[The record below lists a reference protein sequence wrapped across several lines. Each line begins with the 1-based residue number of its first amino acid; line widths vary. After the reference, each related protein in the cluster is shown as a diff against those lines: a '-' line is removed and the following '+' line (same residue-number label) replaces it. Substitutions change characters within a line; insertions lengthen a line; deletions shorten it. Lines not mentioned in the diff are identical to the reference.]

1 MNNIKFLVLVFL
13 CLPQP
18 VFAQVL
24 DKVVVEGNKRIENDT
39 VLLQIK
45 SRAGQKMNR
54 TQIRED
60 IKNIYRSGFFQTV
73 AADIDQSSGKRVL
86 IFVVKEKPSIRN
98 VYIEGNDEVGDE
110 ILEDILDV
118 EGRKFFD
125 ESKIRSSMK
134 AVEEHYRE
142 KGYGNTGIEFKIREV
157 NDDQVD
163 LTYVLNEGEKKYIR
177 EVRFEGAENFSSRI
191 LRSKINTAKHR
202 WYSSWITG
210 KGVVSEQAMAQDVRV
225 LSNFY
230 LENGFANV
238 RIADPVV
245 EDIEDGQAVVFK
257 VFEGEVFEFGE
268 ISKSGDKLGSERD
281 IEFDDLKVKKGDIFN
296 VALLRKDTF
305 EITEQFTDIGYAFT
319 NVEPVTKV
327 DRTNKTVAVDFVVDR
342 GQKVKINRINVSGNK
357 KTHDNVIRRSFS
369 INEGET
375 YSSSKIK
382 RSQVLLQRLGYFE
395 EVSIT
400 PSPTTVK
407 DEVDLDVQLREGQT
421 GTFSVGAGISSGDG
435 VVFSSRV
442 TENNLLGTGNSLG
455 IDINTGT
462 RRENYSLDFS
472 NPRVADTR
480 WSAGL
485 SLMSVERE
493 FEDFDRNQVG
503 GSVSVGYPLWFLDRE
518 YLDDVQFSLRYEA
531 LRIKIDQV
539 SEDAPLLI
547 QEEEGKTTSSS
558 ITPGIVRN
566 TIDNPLDPTS
576 GSRQRLSFEFAGLGG
591 KEKFWLGRVS
601 NTFYYPFLETKIGD
615 LVFSNRTNLAWGEP
629 YSGDGR
635 FPLFRRFFPG
645 GINSVRGF
653 DFRDLG
659 PQNEEGSEFG
669 GNKQLVSNFELILPV
684 LPEAGVKFVAFY
696 DIGNA
701 FDDDVDIEFDGL
713 RQAVGWGIR
722 WRSPIAPIRIEI
734 GYPIDR
740 EEGEDS
746 MTTHFSFGGPL

>member
-1 MNNIKFLVLVFL
+1 MKYIKFSVLFIL
-13 CLPQP
+13 CLPHL
-18 VFAQVL
+18 VEAQVI
-24 DKVVVEGNKRIENDT
+24 DSVVVEGNQRIEDET

-45 SRAGQKMNR
+45 SRAGREMSR
-54 TQIRED
+54 SQIRED
-60 IKNIYRSGFFQTV
+60 IKNIYRSGFFQNV
-73 AADIDQSSGKRVL
+73 AADLDKSSGKKIL

-98 VYIEGNDEVGDE
+98 VRIEGNDEVDDKT
-110 ILEDILDV
+110 LEDLLDV

-125 ESKIRSSMK
+125 ESKIRSSMRG
-134 AVEEHYRE
+134 VEEHYKT
-142 KGYGNTGIEFKIREV
+142 KGYGSTGIDFRVEEV
-157 NDDQVD
+157 GEDQVD
-163 LTYVLNEGEKKYIR
+163 LTYVVNEGEKKYIR
-177 EVRFEGAENFSSRI
+177 EVRIQGAEAFSSRK

-210 KGVVSEQAMAQDVRV
+210 KGVVSEPAMEQDVRA

-230 LENGFANV
+230 LENGYAGV
-238 RIADPVV
+238 RVGNPVV
-245 EDIEDGQAVVFK
+245 EEIEGGQAVVFS
-257 VFEGEVFEFGE
+257 VSEGDVFEFGE
-268 ISKSGDKLGSERD
+268 VSKSGDKLDTESD
-281 IEFDDLKVKKGDIFN
+281 IEPGDLEVRKGETFN

-305 EITEQFTDIGYAFT
+305 NITERFTDIGYAFA
-319 NVEPVTKV
+319 NVEPITKI
-327 DRTNKTVAVDFVVDR
+327 DRKNKTVSVNFAVDR
-342 GQKVKINRINVSGNK
+342 GDKVKINRINVSGNK
-357 KTHDNVIRRSFS
+357 KTRDNVIRRSFS

-382 RSQVLLQRLGYFE
+382 RSQVLLQRLGYFDD
-395 EVSIT
+395 VSIT
-400 PSPTTVK
+400 PSPTNTK

-462 RRENYSLDFS
+462 RRENYSLNFS
-472 NPRVADTR
+472 NPRVGDSR
-480 WSAGL
+480 WSSGL

-503 GSVSVGYPLWFLDRE
+503 GSVSVGYPLWFLGPE
-518 YLDDVQFSLRYEA
+518 YLEDVQFSLRYEA
-531 LRIKIDQV
+531 LQIKIDEV
-539 SEDAPLLI
+539 SDDAPLLI
-547 QEEEGKTTSSS
+547 QEEQGRTTSSS

-576 GSRQRLSFEFAGLGG
+576 GSRQRLSFEYAGLGG
-591 KEKFWLGRVS
+591 KEKFWLGRAS
-601 NTFYYPFLETKIGD
+601 NTFYYPFLETSFGE

-629 YSGDGR
+629 YSGNER

-653 DFRDLG
+653 DFREMG

-669 GNKQLVSNFELILPV
+669 GNKQLVSNFELIFPL
-684 LPEAGVKFVAFY
+684 LQEAGVKFVMFY

-701 FDDDVDIEFDGL
+701 FDDNVDIEFDGL

-746 MTTHFSFGGPL
+746 MTTHFSFGGPM